1 MEKQVAEVIV
11 KRCLPR
17 AVVLLRIVLNIL
29 SFRLGTLLL
38 CGFSCLDWRWPFIL
52 KFSDMSLEKREE
64 ILKSWTR
71 KRGLLPLRLVFV
83 VIKIFCLYTFFSMV
97 ILFTHYAMISPLLYF
112 SVFMSNFFSG
122 SYKHLKRKIEQ
133 ESFDKYC
140 FSGLFFLLLG
150 F

>member
-1 MEKQVAEVIV
+1 MIA

-64 ILKSWTR
+64 NFKSWTR
-71 KRGLLPLRLVFV
+71 KRGLLPFRLVFV

-97 ILFTHYAMISPLLYF
+97 ILFTHYAMISPFLYF
-112 SVFMSNFFSG
+112 SVFLSNFFFFFLDF
-122 SYKHLKRKIEQ
+122 KHLKRKIEQ
-133 ESFDKYC
+133 ESFENYC
-140 FSGLFFLLLG
+140 FSGFFFLLLG

>member
-1 MEKQVAEVIV
+1 MEKQVAEVIA

-64 ILKSWTR
+64 NFKSWTR
-71 KRGLLPLRLVFV
+71 KRLLLPCRLVFV
-83 VIKIFCLYTFFSMV
+83 MIKIFCLYTFFSMV
-97 ILFTHYAMISPLLYF
+97 ILFTHYAMISTLLYF
-112 SVFMSNFFSG
+112 SVFMSKFFFFSG
-122 SYKHLKRKIEQ
+122 SLNI
-133 ESFDKYC
+133 
-140 FSGLFFLLLG
+140 
-150 F
+150 